1 MSNKNIRFLVP
12 PLPALALAVV
22 ALYNNNNLRV
32 EAAAFS
38 PALFSSSCF
47 HQQQQQQQLHR
58 SSKRRLDTTT
68 ATTIYSF
75 PFHHKDNANDND
87 TGSGSGSYS
96 DGFLMKFHNQ
106 AQDEMQGE
114 TNALAQWNEQLE
126 QEQQRSVKEWQD
138 SFQRNG
144 FADFTPPMSLGLN
157 CLMIGGDDDDD
168 DDTKLP
174 WEDDAEASVTTM
186 RMTAAE
192 NQSIEF
198 QESGSSSSNSTNAI
212 VQVGVG
218 NANDDNDG
226 RRSSITNSK
235 TTKALCTIKPTSS
248 SIPFS
253 NNNNDKKNMGL
264 SVNPKMAAAYD
275 CIVDRGLLNGI
286 LELKDHDNNAVQEL
300 LWDAATALR
309 EHGIYVFVSNKSL
322 LPETKSLLE
331 ECGVMAGLEWEFE
344 LDGISSSTS
353 SSVVVNAHHA
363 EQQQSSTTEVVS
375 VARRFCNG
383 AMPNVGR
390 LSRFQR

>member
-1 MSNKNIRFLVP
+1 MSNTRFLVR
-12 PLPALALAVV
+12 LPALALAVAIV
-22 ALYNNNNLRV
+22 LPNNNNINLRV
-32 EAAAFS
+32 EAAFS
-38 PALFSSSCF
+38 PALFSTCS
-47 HQQQQQQQLHR
+47 QKQHR

-68 ATTIYSF
+68 TTKLYSF
-75 PFHHKDNANDND
+75 PFHHNDDN
-87 TGSGSGSYS
+87 GSGGGSYS

-106 AQDEMQGE
+106 AQDEKQGE

-157 CLMIGGDDDDD
+157 CLMIGGEDDDDDD

-192 NQSIEF
+192 SQSIQF
-198 QESGSSSSNSTNAI
+198 QDSGSSSSSSTNAM
-212 VQVGVG
+212 VQVGMG
-218 NANDDNDG
+218 NANDDDDG
-226 RRSSITNSK
+226 RRSSITKSK
-235 TTKALCTIKPTSS
+235 TGSS
-248 SIPFS
+248 MPFS
-253 NNNNDKKNMGL
+253 NNNKKKNMGL

-286 LELKDHDNNAVQEL
+286 IELNDHGDNNNDAVVQEL

-331 ECGVMAGLEWEFE
+331 ECGEMAGLEWEFE
-344 LDGISSSTS
+344 LDGISSSS
-353 SSVVVNAHHA
+353 SSSSVVNAHHA